1 MDQAAVLYFPKPGSF
16 TEKEVVELHA
26 HGGRIFICILY
37 KELQTF
43 IRIAEPRGIIPNFI
57 IL

>member
-1 MDQAAVLYFPKPGSF
+1 MVLYFPKPGSF
-16 TEKEVVELHA
+16 TGDDVVELH
-26 HGGRIFICILY
+26 GRGTRTVLRILY

-43 IRIAEPRGIIPNFI
+43 IRIAEPRGILPNFI

>member
-1 MDQAAVLYFPKPGSF
+1 MYFPKPGSF

-57 IL
+57 ILQMI